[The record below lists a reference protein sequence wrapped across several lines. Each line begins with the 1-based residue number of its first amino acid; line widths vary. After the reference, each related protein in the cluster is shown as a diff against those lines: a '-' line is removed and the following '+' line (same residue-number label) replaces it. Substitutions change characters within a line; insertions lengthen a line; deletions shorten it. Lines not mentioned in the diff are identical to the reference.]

1 MTLYIKTTRDKYQ
14 LPEAVADTK
23 AELARML
30 GLDRSRVSHY
40 FNDQRRNDF
49 IVVEVEEQDPGE
61 QDPLVTKKR
70 P

>member
-14 LPEAVADTK
+14 LPEAVADSK
-23 AELARML
+23 AELARMI
-30 GLDRSRVSHY
+30 GLDRTRVSHY
-40 FNDQRRNDF
+40 FNDLRRNDF